1 MALMVDGA
9 SLEET
14 RERVLA
20 WFAEAGRDLPWRAT
34 RDPYRV
40 LVAEVLAQQTQA
52 ARAAAA
58 WPRFLER
65 FPDVATL
72 AAAAPAEVLRAWQG
86 LGYNRRALALHRTAQ
101 AVEGRGGWP
110 DTVEGL
116 AGLPGVG
123 PYTARAVACF
133 ALGRRVAPVDTNVA
147 RVLARSL
154 AGADP
159 AQLSPAA
166 RQRLADQALPPPAHG
181 PAVAGAPD
189 PSGRAWTWSSALM
202 DVGALHCRP
211 RPRCEGCPLA
221 PSCRWRALGPAAPPP
236 RPRAQAP
243 FATSDRRWR
252 GAWPA
257 PPTAWT
263 GPPGPTPC
271 RRPPPT
277 GPPAG
282 STPSWAAWRPR
293 AWSPPAPMAVCTC
306 PVRERRGRGAGRRPG
321 WWRPTARTRPW
332 SSRVPGPAGGRC
344 RGRCGARSGRG
355 PAPQGDRGPGRRSRP
370 GGRPGRWLPPAARG
384 RWWPR
389 TFAALAR
396 RPGPRPAGRWS
407 GGRPAR
413 PWSGR
418 ARHSGRACR
427 GGPGRR
433 PAPAGRAARRPA
445 PGRRRRPAAFEGLR

>member
-9 SLEET
+9 LLEET

-101 AVEGRGGWP
+101 AVEERGGWP
-110 DTVEGL
+110 DSVEGL

-159 AQLSPAA
+159 AQLTPAA

-252 GAWPA
+252 GAVVRALAGA
-257 PPTAWT
+257 PD
-263 GPPGPTPC
+263 GL
-271 RRPPPT
+271 
-277 GPPAG
+277 
-282 STPSWAAWRPR
+282 
-293 AWSPPAPMAVCTC
+293 
-306 PVRERRGRGAGRRPG
+306 
-321 WWRPTARTRPW
+321 
-332 SSRVPGPAGGRC
+332 
-344 RGRCGARSGRG
+344 
-355 PAPQGDRGPGRRSRP
+355 DR
-370 GGRPGRWLPPAARG
+370 
-384 RWWPR
+384 
-389 TFAALAR
+389 AALADAVQAVAAD
-396 RPGPRPAGRWS
+396 RPAGWFDTLL
-407 GGRPAR
+407 AR
-413 PWSGR
+413 LE
-418 ARHSGRACR
+418 A
-427 GGPGRR
+427 
-433 PAPAGRAARRPA
+433 
-445 PGRRRRPAAFEGLR
+445 EGLVATGADGRLHLPG

>member
-1 MALMVDGA
+1 MALMVDVA
-9 SLEET
+9 SPEET

-101 AVEGRGGWP
+101 AVAERGGWP

-116 AGLPGVG
+116 AALPGVG

-159 AQLSPAA
+159 AQLTPAA
-166 RQRLADQALPPPAHG
+166 RQRLADEALPPPAHG
-181 PAVAGAPD
+181 PAVPGAPD

-252 GAWPA
+252 GAVVRALAAA
-257 PPTAWT
+257 PD
-263 GPPGPTPC
+263 GL
-271 RRPPPT
+271 
-277 GPPAG
+277 
-282 STPSWAAWRPR
+282 
-293 AWSPPAPMAVCTC
+293 
-306 PVRERRGRGAGRRPG
+306 
-321 WWRPTARTRPW
+321 
-332 SSRVPGPAGGRC
+332 
-344 RGRCGARSGRG
+344 
-355 PAPQGDRGPGRRSRP
+355 DR
-370 GGRPGRWLPPAARG
+370 
-384 RWWPR
+384 
-389 TFAALAR
+389 AALADAVQAAAAD
-396 RPGPRPAGRWS
+396 RPAGWFDTLLARLEAE
-407 GGRPAR
+407 GMVATTADGRLRLPA
-413 PWSGR
+413 
-418 ARHSGRACR
+418 
-427 GGPGRR
+427 
-433 PAPAGRAARRPA
+433 
-445 PGRRRRPAAFEGLR
+445 

>member
-1 MALMVDGA
+1 MALMVDEA
-9 SLEET
+9 LLEQT

-65 FPDVATL
+65 FPDTATL

-101 AVEGRGGWP
+101 AVEERGGWP

-116 AGLPGVG
+116 AALPGVG

-133 ALGRRVAPVDTNVA
+133 ALEQPVAPVDTNVA

-159 AQLSPAA
+159 AQLTQAA
-166 RQRLADQALPPPAHG
+166 RQRLADQATPRDQPWG
-181 PAVAGAPD
+181 
-189 PSGRAWTWSSALM
+189 WSSALM

-211 RPRCEGCPLA
+211 RPRCHGCPLE

-252 GAWPA
+252 GAVVRA
-257 PPTAWT
+257 L
-263 GPPGPTPC
+263 
-271 RRPPPT
+271 
-277 GPPAG
+277 AG
-282 STPSWAAWRPR
+282 ASD
-293 AWSPPAPMAVCTC
+293 
-306 PVRERRGRGAGRRPG
+306 GL
-321 WWRPTARTRPW
+321 
-332 SSRVPGPAGGRC
+332 
-344 RGRCGARSGRG
+344 
-355 PAPQGDRGPGRRSRP
+355 DR
-370 GGRPGRWLPPAARG
+370 
-384 RWWPR
+384 
-389 TFAALAR
+389 AALADAVQAADAD
-396 RPGPRPAGRWS
+396 RPAGW
-407 GGRPAR
+407 
-413 PWSGR
+413 
-418 ARHSGRACR
+418 
-427 GGPGRR
+427 
-433 PAPAGRAARRPA
+433 
-445 PGRRRRPAAFEGLR
+445 FEGLLHRLEAEGMVATGADGRLRLPG